1 MSKRIEIDD
10 ELYRY
15 IASHT
20 HHIGESASS
29 ILRRLL
35 QLESSA
41 PNAASEAPLN
51 SAAAEP
57 EVGTRVHNRTIFDSM
72 TSADLAGQRSVVAR
86 FLYILSMLHKCHPH
100 MFAKVLQ
107 ISGRD
112 RQYFSRSAAELE
124 ASGTSTN
131 PKQIPDSDFYVV
143 TNNNT
148 TRKKSMLTQ
157 VALELGYD
165 EAQAEKIRDFL

>member
-10 ELYRY
+10 DIYRY
-15 IASHT
+15 LVSHT
-20 HHIGESASS
+20 ENIGESASS

-35 QLESSA
+35 GLEGTATSA
-41 PNAASEAPLN
+41 EVEPPV
-51 SAAAEP
+51 AEQAH
-57 EVGTRVHNRTIFDSM
+57 GRTIFDSM
-72 TSADLAGQRSVVAR
+72 TSADLAGQRSAVAR
-86 FLYILSMLHKCHPH
+86 FLYILSMLHKCHPQT
-100 MFAKVLQ
+100 FAKVLQ

-112 RQYFSRSAAELE
+112 RQYFSRSSAELE

-131 PKQIPDSDFYVV
+131 PKQIPDSEFYVV

-165 EAQAEKIRDFL
+165 QTQAEQIRDFL

>member
-1 MSKRIEIDD
+1 MTKRIEIDD
-10 ELYRY
+10 DIYRH

-20 HHIGESASS
+20 QHIGESASS

-35 QLESSA
+35 GLDQSGALPTGAE
-41 PNAASEAPLN
+41 
-51 SAAAEP
+51 AEP
-57 EVGTRVHNRTIFDSM
+57 PVAEKAHGRTIFDSM

-86 FLYILSMLHKCHPH
+86 FLYILGMLHKCHPE
-100 MFAKVLQ
+100 MFPKVLQ

-131 PKQIPDSDFYVV
+131 PKQIPNSDFYVV

-148 TRKKSMLTQ
+148 TRKKSMLNQ

-165 EAQAEKIRDFL
+165 QKQAEKIRDFL

>member
-10 ELYRY
+10 DIYRH

-20 HHIGESASS
+20 QHIGESASA

-35 QLESSA
+35 GLDQQQDQPQST
-41 PNAASEAPLN
+41 AAVEPKV
-51 SAAAEP
+51 AEKAH
-57 EVGTRVHNRTIFDSM
+57 GRTIFDSM

-86 FLYILSMLHKCHPH
+86 FLYILEMLHKCHPE
-100 MFAKVLQ
+100 MFPKVLQ

-131 PKQIPDSDFYVV
+131 PKQIPNSEFYVV

-148 TRKKSMLTQ
+148 TRKKSMLNQ

-165 EAQAEKIRDFL
+165 QSEAEKIRDFL

>member
-10 ELYRY
+10 DIYRH

-20 HHIGESASS
+20 QHIGESASA

-35 QLESSA
+35 GLES
-41 PNAASEAPLN
+41 
-51 SAAAEP
+51 EP
-57 EVGTRVHNRTIFDSM
+57 EVQAEPAAVAEQPHGRTIFDSM

-86 FLYILSMLHKCHPH
+86 FLYILSMLHKCHPQT
-100 MFAKVLQ
+100 FAKVLQ

-112 RQYFSRSAAELE
+112 RQYFARTAEQLE

-131 PKQIPDSDFYVV
+131 PKQIPDTDYFVV

-165 EAQAEKIRDFL
+165 KPQAEQIRDFL